1 MAPIKLYVGNLP
13 WSGTSD
19 DLGQKFSEAG
29 TVVSAQVVT
38 DRYSGRSRG
47 FGFVEMESQE
57 MADKAIEMFN
67 GKDFNGREIVVNVA
81 RPREEGAGT
90 GGQGMTPP
98 PAAPADAPADA
109 PVVADPAVVEPAKK
123 EVVEPAEKEVVEPAE
138 KEVEVELP
146 ALEEEKKPA
155 K

>member
-13 WSGTSD
+13 WSATSD

-47 FGFVEMESQE
+47 FAFVEMETQE

-67 GKDFNGREIVVNVA
+67 GKDLDGREIVVNIA
-81 RPREEGAGT
+81 RPREEGAET
-90 GGQGMTPP
+90 GGQSMTPP
-98 PAAPADAPADA
+98 PADDQTDQPVVDD
-109 PVVADPAVVEPAKK
+109 PVVADPVK
-123 EVVEPAEKEVVEPAE
+123 E
-138 KEVEVELP
+138 EVEVELP
-146 ALEEEKKPA
+146 AVEEEEKPA

>member
-13 WSGTSD
+13 WSATSD

-29 TVVSAQVVT
+29 TVVSAQVVS

-57 MADKAIEMFN
+57 MADKAIEMLN
-67 GKDFNGREIVVNVA
+67 AKDFNGREIVVNVA
-81 RPREEGAGT
+81 RPREEGPGGSA
-90 GGQGMTPP
+90 GGQEMTPP
-98 PAAPADAPADA
+98 PAAAPADDQNDQ
-109 PVVADPAVVEPAKK
+109 PVVDKPEAKG
-123 EVVEPAEKEVVEPAE
+123 
-138 KEVEVELP
+138 EVEVELP
-146 ALEEEKKPA
+146 APEKEEKPA